1 MMTLSLESID
11 WFSLLL
17 SVVPASPAQAWQP
30 FQLSWR
36 RTMVQQSWKTR
47 LDDLQ
52 IGSLA
57 DVFGVQKP
65 IIGMVHLW
73 PLPGSPGYTGYGM
86 VCILDNARRDAEA
99 LLEGGVDG
107 LMVENMWDAP
117 YRVGADVDP
126 EAMTAQAVA
135 ARAVVEMT
143 DKPVGVNVVHN
154 GGLVTLAIAVA
165 AGAQFIRVCIL
176 TGSRLW
182 DTGELDHGCGADLLR
197 KRKELDA
204 EHIKLF
210 CDVDKK
216 HSLPFPGLDLETH
229 IEWTEFYRP
238 DALIVSGRM
247 TGDAPKV
254 EKVRRAREL
263 ATRPILM
270 GSGTTAANVGEF
282 LKYADGAIV
291 GSSLKVDGVG
301 ENPVDPEQVK
311 RYMAAVQEVRAS

>member
-1 MMTLSLESID
+1 MTTT
-11 WFSLLL
+11 
-17 SVVPASPAQAWQP
+17 QP
-30 FQLSWR
+30 
-36 RTMVQQSWKTR
+36 SWKTR

-52 IGSLA
+52 IDSLF
-57 DVFGVQKP
+57 DVFGVPKP
-65 IIGMVHLW
+65 VIGMIHLW
-73 PLPGSPGYTGYGM
+73 PLPGSPGYTGYGIDG
-86 VCILDNARRDAEA
+86 ILDNAKRDAEA
-99 LLEGGVDG
+99 LLAGGVDG

-117 YRVGADVDP
+117 YRVGSDVDP

-135 ARAVVEMT
+135 GRAIVEMT
-143 DKPVGVNVVHN
+143 DKPVGINVVHN
-154 GGLVTLAIAVA
+154 GGLVTLAIALA
-165 AGAQFIRVCIL
+165 AGAQFMRVCIL

-182 DTGELDHGCGADLLR
+182 DTGEIDHGCGADLLR
-197 KRKELDA
+197 KRKELHA

-247 TGDAPKV
+247 TGASPKL
-254 EKVRRAREL
+254 EKVRQAREY

-270 GSGTTAANVGEF
+270 GSGTTAANVADF

-291 GSSLKVDGVG
+291 GSSLKIDDVM
-301 ENPVDPEQVK
+301 ENPVDVETVK
-311 RYMAAVQEVRAS
+311 RYMAAVREVRGS

>member
-1 MMTLSLESID
+1 
-11 WFSLLL
+11 
-17 SVVPASPAQAWQP
+17 
-30 FQLSWR
+30 
-36 RTMVQQSWKTR
+36 
-47 LDDLQ
+47 
-52 IGSLA
+52 
-57 DVFGVQKP
+57 
-65 IIGMVHLW
+65 
-73 PLPGSPGYTGYGM
+73 
-86 VCILDNARRDAEA
+86 
-99 LLEGGVDG
+99 
-107 LMVENMWDAP
+107 
-117 YRVGADVDP
+117 
-126 EAMTAQAVA
+126 
-135 ARAVVEMT
+135 MT